1 MRLVRRRN
9 LGHPPVRI
17 QVGENLASVPP
28 GDVVLAP
35 DVEAVPLNQGN
46 LPAPGTYRFHLIVVA
61 GNYGAGTWW
70 KSHLPEGGFRNKT
83 RCLTTDS
90 G

>member
-1 MRLVRRRN
+1 M
-9 LGHPPVRI
+9 RI

-61 GNYGAGTWW
+61 GNYGAEPHMVEVPFAGRWF
-70 KSHLPEGGFRNKT
+70 PQQDEMFDNGFRMNKV
-83 RCLTTDS
+83 
-90 G
+90 